1 MIHRSFETR
10 VRMPRLV
17 LASIASLATWSGPVP
32 AAREVPSIEGTYR
45 LARRLLIDGTELR
58 PPDAQGLV
66 TWTRRYRNL
75 NVRFRD
81 RTGEQV
87 WVSFA
92 AEYRL
97 TATEYCEK
105 VLSWID
111 NDVRGPG
118 VNVMPPPE
126 KEQCGEVAVEGDA
139 LRIELKGEL
148 PYLVFRGDT
157 ITAPAPGLFVDYWER
172 VE

>member
-1 MIHRSFETR
+1 MIRHRFGFR
-10 VRMPRLV
+10 VRVQRAL
-17 LASIASLATWSGPVP
+17 LASIASLAISSWPAP
-32 AAREVPSIEGTYR
+32 AAENVPSIEGTYR
-45 LARRLLIDGTELR
+45 LQRRILVDGSVLE

-92 AEYRL
+92 AEYTL
-97 TATEYCEK
+97 TSSEYCET

-118 VNVMPPPE
+118 VNGQPS
-126 KEQCGEVAVEGDA
+126 AREG
-139 LRIELKGEL
+139 
-148 PYLVFRGDT
+148 
-157 ITAPAPGLFVDYWER
+157 
-172 VE
+172 

>member
-1 MIHRSFETR
+1 MR
-10 VRMPRLV
+10 VRSVV
-17 LASIASLATWSGPVP
+17 LASVTGLVISGGTVP
-32 AAREVPSIEGTYR
+32 ASEDVPSIEGTYR
-45 LARRLLIDGTELR
+45 LKKRILLDGSVLE
-58 PPDAQGLV
+58 PPEAQGLV

-92 AEYRL
+92 AEYTL
-97 TATEYCEK
+97 TSTRYCET

-118 VNVMPPPE
+118 VNVTPPPE
-126 KEQCGEVAVEGDA
+126 KATCGEVAREGDA

-148 PYLVFRGDT
+148 PYLVFRGNT
-157 ITAPAPGLFVDYWER
+157 ITAPAPGLFVDHWER
-172 VE
+172 AE